1 MKAALYNGLVVAQ
14 RDGDWDHMDW
24 DNGWWIVMMIAM
36 LLILA
41 LLAIGAIWSMRSL
54 AGGSHVP
61 GSAPGGQAADPMA
74 ILDRRLAEGAISV
87 EEYEERRRVLADAS
101 GSASGEAA

>member
-36 LLILA
+36 LLLLA
-41 LLAIGAIWSMRSL
+41 LAVGTIWSMRGL
-54 AGGSHVP
+54 AGGSDVR
-61 GSAPGGQAADPMA
+61 GGAPGGQAADPMA

-87 EEYEERRRVLADAS
+87 EEYEERRRVLTGAS
-101 GSASGEAA
+101 GSASGEAT